1 MTSWDDG
8 RPWYHGSQQALTVL
22 RAGSSISQ
30 NRDIA
35 RIFSHRPAL
44 LSMQEDGSLKH
55 DGTAPG
61 YLYRV
66 AEAVKTED
74 IYPHPH
80 PVNVSRWEWLTK
92 RELSVQLIERTE
104 VQDAEKLTEQ
114 EIAELRR
121 KQQAAGL
128 ETFAE

>member
-1 MTSWDDG
+1 MTRWDDG

-30 NRDIA
+30 NKDIA
-35 RIFSHRPAL
+35 RIFSHRPTMISLA
-44 LSMQEDGSLKH
+44 EDGSLKH
-55 DGTAPG
+55 DGTAHG

-66 AEAVKTED
+66 VEAVKAEA

-80 PVNVSRWEWLTK
+80 PVNASHWEWLTK
-92 RELSVQLIERTE
+92 RELSVQLIERTK

-121 KQQAAGL
+121 KQRAAGL